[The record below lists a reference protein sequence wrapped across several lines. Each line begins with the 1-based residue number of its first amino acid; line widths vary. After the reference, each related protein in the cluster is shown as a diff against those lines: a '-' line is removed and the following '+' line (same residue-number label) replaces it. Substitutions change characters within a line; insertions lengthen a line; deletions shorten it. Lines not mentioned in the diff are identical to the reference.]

1 MEDAYQYHEVNSEQP
16 EQSQNND
23 EPPKKKS
30 KIKKILT
37 IAYIVLSVLAI
48 GGMSKMIGRDIM
60 EQGVILW
67 QKTKSCDRM
76 E

>member
-30 KIKKILT
+30 KIKKISSLR
-37 IAYIVLSVLAI
+37 IVL
-48 GGMSKMIGRDIM
+48 GGHADG
-60 EQGVILW
+60 EENL
-67 QKTKSCDRM
+67 
-76 E
+76 